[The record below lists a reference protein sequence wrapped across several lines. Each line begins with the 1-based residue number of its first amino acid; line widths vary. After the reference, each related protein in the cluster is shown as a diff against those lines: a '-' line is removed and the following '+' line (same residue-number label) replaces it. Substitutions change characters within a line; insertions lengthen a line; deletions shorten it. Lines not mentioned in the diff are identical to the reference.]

1 MVTRLLIGDNN
12 LSRFWPAYQFSRPS
26 LKTST
31 LITSTDLDTLDHGLT
46 QTEDRELVI
55 VSVLTSLL
63 LDEVNQSEV
72 SCSAANVFEQVLT
85 RLTGLC
91 PRTPSCQV
99 RFCFFVSFFVPFCWL
114 RIFSVFFMLIY
125 ARYVL
130 VF

>member
-31 LITSTDLDTLDHGLT
+31 LITSTDLDTLDHGLM

-72 SCSAANVFEQVLT
+72 SCSAANVFDQVLT

-99 RFCFFVSFFVPFCWL
+99 HFCFFSFL
-114 RIFSVFFMLIY
+114 FSSFL
-125 ARYVL
+125 L
-130 VF
+130 VAHL